1 MTEEPIQDANPI
13 TLDDF
18 TGLLIHSYNNHL
30 SSMMGYAEL
39 ALLECED
46 EKVGERLNKSLESG
60 ISAVH
65 FGKSILASIGRLQ
78 VNRSEVNFKVWFS
91 SFIELLQVD
100 FENNELVIENLV
112 PENIDILT
120 DFSWFTECCTDL
132 VRFLLA
138 FDTNAD
144 LTFNSGIESFDVEDL
159 EIKDF
164 DAKGTKEQPL
174 IENRVVININSKQV
188 ELDDNQQK
196 WLFMPFYSSRLLLG
210 EKDIGLAKV
219 KGFFEQI
226 DASIYWENE
235 SGFSI
240 EIPIAIAN

>member
-1 MTEEPIQDANPI
+1 MTDELKEDIKPI

-30 SSMMGYAEL
+30 SSMMGFAEL

-78 VNRSEVNFKVWFS
+78 VTRSAINFNQWLT
-91 SFIELLQVD
+91 SFIESMQSD
-100 FENNELVIENLV
+100 FEENELVIENLV
-112 PENIDILT
+112 SDDIDI
-120 DFSWFTECCTDL
+120 FTEYAWFSECCIDL

-138 FDTNAD
+138 FDANAN
-144 LTFNSGIESFDVEDL
+144 LTFNSEVEEVEVESDDG
-159 EIKDF
+159 KNQSDF
-164 DAKGTKEQPL
+164 ER
-174 IENRVVININSKQV
+174 RVIININSEQV
-188 ELDDNQQK
+188 ELDENQQE
-196 WLFMPFYSSRLLLG
+196 WLFTPFYSSRLLLG

-219 KGFFEQI
+219 KGFFEQAG
-226 DASIYWENE
+226 ASIEWDNDV
-235 SGFSI
+235 GFTL
-240 EIPIAIAN
+240 EIPISITD